1 MDQECSICLD
11 NITIKRKLLPCNHT
25 FHYKCINKWFKNLHR
40 CPLCLQFTRKK
51 YKVTHINALSFLFF
65 TKTIFFHNKHLV
77 FGKKIIKYN
86 HIIRIRIVKNI
97 VCFETIHKGSYL
109 VSTYK
114 KSTANEIFQQMKQNI
129 EAKTK
134 MRRNISQVSI
144 V

>member
-1 MDQECSICLD
+1 
-11 NITIKRKLLPCNHT
+11 
-25 FHYKCINKWFKNLHR
+25 
-40 CPLCLQFTRKK
+40 
-51 YKVTHINALSFLFF
+51 
-65 TKTIFFHNKHLV
+65 
-77 FGKKIIKYN
+77 
-86 HIIRIRIVKNI
+86 

>member
-11 NITIKRKLLPCNHT
+11 NITKKRKVLPCNHT
-25 FHYKCINKWFKNLHR
+25 FHRKCINKWFKKLRR
-40 CPLCLQFTRKK
+40 CPLCLKFTRNK
-51 YKVTHINALSFLFF
+51 YKVTHLNANSFIFMNR
-65 TKTIFFHNKHLV
+65 TVFFHNNHLV

-97 VCFETIHKGSYL
+97 VCFETIHKKSYL

-129 EAKTK
+129 ESKTK

>member
-11 NITIKRKLLPCNHT
+11 NITKKRKVLPCNHT
-25 FHYKCINKWFKNLHR
+25 FHRKCINKWFKNLHR

>member
-11 NITIKRKLLPCNHT
+11 NITKKRKVLPCNHT
-25 FHYKCINKWFKNLHR
+25 FHSKCINKWFKNLHR

>member
-40 CPLCLQFTRKK
+40 CPLCLQFTRNK
-51 YKVTHINALSFLFF
+51 YKVTHLNANSFIFVN
-65 TKTIFFHNKHLV
+65 KTIFFHNKQLV
-77 FGKKIIKYN
+77 FGKKIIKYP
-86 HIIRIRIVKNI
+86 HIINI
-97 VCFETIHKGSYL
+97 KLFSNNISFETFDKKVYII
-109 VSTYK
+109 STYK

>member
-40 CPLCLQFTRKK
+40 CPLCLQFTRNK
-51 YKVTHINALSFLFF
+51 YKVTHLNSNSFIFVN
-65 TKTIFFHNKHLV
+65 KTIFFHNKQLV
-77 FGKKIIKYN
+77 FGKKIIKYP
-86 HIIRIRIVKNI
+86 HIINI
-97 VCFETIHKGSYL
+97 KLFSNNISFETFDKKVYII
-109 VSTYK
+109 STYK

-129 EAKTK
+129 ETKTK
-134 MRRNISQVSI
+134 MRRNISHVSI

>member
-1 MDQECSICLD
+1 MECSICLD
-11 NITIKRKLLPCNHT
+11 NITRKRKLLPCNHT

>member
-11 NITIKRKLLPCNHT
+11 NITKKRKVLPCNHT
-25 FHYKCINKWFKNLHR
+25 FHRKCINKWFKNLHR
-40 CPLCLQFTRKK
+40 CPLCLQFTRNK

-77 FGKKIIKYN
+77 FGKKIIKYQ
-86 HIIRIRIVKNI
+86 HIINI
-97 VCFETIHKGSYL
+97 KLFVNNMSFETIEKKLYII
-109 VSTYK
+109 STYK
-114 KSTANEIFQQMKQNI
+114 KSTTNEIFQQMKQNI